1 LETKENLKVSMSK
14 GIMVGYI
21 SLLKKIKMSTRHKGR
36 SLKHFGHKHG
46 KMDNLCSLSSTMTS
60 S

>member
-1 LETKENLKVSMSK
+1 LENKENINVSMSK

-21 SLLKKIKMSTRHKGR
+21 SLLKKIKMRTRHKGR

-46 KMDNLCSLSSTMTS
+46 EVDNLCSLS
-60 S
+60 

>member
-21 SLLKKIKMSTRHKGR
+21 SLLKKIKIRTRHKGR

-46 KMDNLCSLSSTMTS
+46 KVDNCVPCHKK
-60 S
+60 

>member
-21 SLLKKIKMSTRHKGR
+21 SLLKKIKM
-36 SLKHFGHKHG
+36 
-46 KMDNLCSLSSTMTS
+46 MTS
-60 S
+60 IKEGH